1 MLELILPTAVAYAES
16 FADVPE
22 STLLPAELEALGAAR
37 HEGRRREFTTV
48 RHCARRALADLGV
61 PPVAVLPGERG
72 APVWPQGVVGSM
84 THCAGYRAAA
94 VASRTRVRAVG
105 IDAEPHEP
113 LPGRVLGAIARAE
126 ERERLAVLTAECP
139 QVRWDRL
146 LFCVKESVYKA
157 WFPMTRRRLGFADA
171 SVSFDRAAG
180 TFRAE
185 LVELVEH
192 SDLGEAAGTDG
203 AGGTGGAGG
212 SPGIAGGG
220 GAGEPPVPLR
230 YEGRWTATP
239 ELLLA
244 ATVVPADPAV
254 RNRLDYAI
262 RQRS

>member
-185 LVELVEH
+185 LVDVG
-192 SDLGEAAGTDG
+192 DLGEAAGTVG
-203 AGGTGGAGG
+203 AGGTSGAGG
-212 SPGIAGGG
+212 SSVIAGGG

-254 RNRLDYAI
+254 RNRPDYAI

>member
-22 STLLPAELEALGAAR
+22 STLLPEELEALGAAR

-48 RHCARRALADLGV
+48 RDCARRALADLGV

-72 APVWPQGVVGSM
+72 APVWPHGVVGSM
-84 THCAGYRAAA
+84 THCPGYRAAA

-105 IDAEPHEP
+105 IDAEPHEA
-113 LPGRVLGAIARAE
+113 LPGRVLEAVARAE
-126 ERERLAVLTAECP
+126 ELERLAALTAGCP
-139 QVRWDRL
+139 QVHWDRL

-157 WFPMTRRRLGFADA
+157 WFPMTRRRLGFGDA

-185 LVELVEH
+185 LVE
-192 SDLGEAAGTDG
+192 
-203 AGGTGGAGG
+203 TGGAGG
-212 SPGIAGGG
+212 AGGTAAISVIAEG
-220 GAGEPPVPLR
+220 DGEPPVPLH
-230 YEGRWTATP
+230 YEGRWAATP

-244 ATVVPADPAV
+244 ATVVPAGPAV
-254 RNRLDYAI
+254 RNRPDYAI
-262 RQRS
+262 RPRS

>member
-16 FADVPE
+16 FVDVPE

-72 APVWPQGVVGSM
+72 APLWPHGVVGSM

-126 ERERLAVLTAECP
+126 EHGRLAALTAECP

-185 LVELVEH
+185 LVELV
-192 SDLGEAAGTDG
+192 GTAGTAG
-203 AGGTGGAGG
+203 TGGTGGTGRTGG
-212 SPGIAGGG
+212 MSVIAG

-230 YEGRWTATP
+230 YEGRWAATP

-262 RQRS
+262 RPRS

>member
-22 STLLPAELEALGAAR
+22 STLLPEELEALGAAR

-180 TFRAE
+180 TFRAA
-185 LVELVEH
+185 
-192 SDLGEAAGTDG
+192 GGGGGGGAAGG
-203 AGGTGGAGG
+203 GGTGGAGG
-212 SPGIAGGG
+212 SSVIAGGG

-244 ATVVPADPAV
+244 ATVVPADPSV

>member
-157 WFPMTRRRLGFADA
+157 WFR
-171 SVSFDRAAG
+171 
-180 TFRAE
+180 
-185 LVELVEH
+185 
-192 SDLGEAAGTDG
+192 
-203 AGGTGGAGG
+203 
-212 SPGIAGGG
+212 
-220 GAGEPPVPLR
+220 
-230 YEGRWTATP
+230 
-239 ELLLA
+239 
-244 ATVVPADPAV
+244 
-254 RNRLDYAI
+254 
-262 RQRS
+262 

>member
-185 LVELVEH
+185 LVDVG
-192 SDLGEAAGTDG
+192 DLGEAAGTVG

-212 SPGIAGGG
+212 SSVIAGGG